1 MGNEATSH
9 ILTEHSMQE
18 YMFETIETTY
28 DLVAMAQHLTT
39 THVEQVALVAITL
52 YFDTDEKTAGSRPLY
67 ADATAS
73 TLYLLNSLRTL
84 VRKTDVVFLHDSTL
98 YFLLLG
104 ANLQG
109 GQIVEGRLWDALLWR
124 IHNTIDAEVLR
135 PHSIVIGHSA
145 YPSPCN
151 TIEAFIEAAN
161 NVSQSAT
168 ILSERPLRKTT
179 TRTTQQ
185 TLHNEE
191 EDEFSALARKLG
203 IPYLSLLPRKR
214 PNRVQQLVNPQ
225 LAQELHCY
233 PVGRERNIL
242 TVAMLNPQDHSA
254 LERLQQ
260 ATGLH
265 IYPVLT
271 HPQELQTALEQL
283 I

>member
-1 MGNEATSH
+1 MSNEATSH
-9 ILTEHSMQE
+9 RLTEHTMQQ
-18 YMFETIETTY
+18 YMYETIETTH

-39 THVEQVALVAITL
+39 ARVEQVALVAITL
-52 YFDTDEKTAGSRPLY
+52 YFDTDEKTSGGRPLY
-67 ADATAS
+67 ADATTS

-84 VRKTDVVFLHDSTL
+84 VRKTDVVFLHKNTL

-109 GQIVEGRLWDALLWR
+109 GQIVKSRLWDALLWR

-135 PHSIVIGHSA
+135 PHSIVIGHGA
-145 YPSPCN
+145 YPSPST

-161 NVSQSAT
+161 SVSQSAT
-168 ILSERPLRKTT
+168 ILSERPVRKTAA
-179 TRTTQQ
+179 RPTQQ
-185 TLHNEE
+185 TLPNEE
-191 EDEFSALARKLG
+191 ESEFSALARKLG

-214 PNRVQQLVNPQ
+214 PERVQQLVNPK

>member
-1 MGNEATSH
+1 MSNDATLQV
-9 ILTEHSMQE
+9 LTEHSMQQ
-18 YMFETIETTY
+18 YVFETIDTTC

-39 THVEQVALVAITL
+39 TRVEQVALVAITL
-52 YFDTDEKTAGSRPLY
+52 YFDADEKTTGSRPLY
-67 ADATAS
+67 PDVTAS

-84 VRKTDVVFLHDSTL
+84 VRKTDVVFLHGSTL

-109 GQIVEGRLWDALLWR
+109 GQIVQSRLWDALLWR
-124 IHNTIDAEVLR
+124 VHNPIDAEVLR

-145 YPSPCN
+145 YPSPST

-161 NVSQSAT
+161 TVSQSST
-168 ILSERPLRKTT
+168 ILSERPVRKTAV
-179 TRTTQQ
+179 RAVQQ
-185 TLHNEE
+185 AEPNEAE
-191 EDEFSALARKLG
+191 SEFPALARKLG

-214 PNRVQQLVNPQ
+214 PMRVQQLVNPQ

-233 PVGRERNIL
+233 PLGRERNIL
-242 TVAMLNPQDHSA
+242 TVAMLNPQDHTA
-254 LERLQQ
+254 VKRLEQ

-271 HPQELQTALEQL
+271 HPHELQTALEQL